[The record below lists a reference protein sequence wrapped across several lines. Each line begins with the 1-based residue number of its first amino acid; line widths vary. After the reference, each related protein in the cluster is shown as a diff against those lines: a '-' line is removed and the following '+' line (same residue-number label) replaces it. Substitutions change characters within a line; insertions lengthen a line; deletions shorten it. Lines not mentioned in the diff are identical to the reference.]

1 MEKDYNYKLFPSKE
15 DQDKFYKILAE
26 LFLERSQNQRQ
37 ELSTELDSLQK
48 NCGNILSSNGTSE
61 NLVKQIIDKNAE
73 ISDNTAARSEE
84 DTANLKEERSNL
96 YNKLLDVIRSLENSH
111 ETLSVGEDWERDANR
126 AFDRQEKTISIKR
139 KEDEVKETITGDPI
153 SHEEMLSAYPFK
165 QIREYKG
172 ITEEEKTETPEEI
185 VEEPKTEET
194 KEEIVT
200 GIAEAPEN
208 LLEKV
213 YPKVE
218 EPSEEEIT
226 KTPVLTDNS
235 FFATDDELKEAIEQT
250 PETPVDDVKETPVS
264 IIEEPKEQKSE
275 GLALLDEIANEESP
289 IEPETKD
296 IILPDDNEE
305 VLPELNDENS
315 LTYELT
321 SGVSLSDV
329 AESAYYDKG
338 TWDKLYEY
346 NKKLIDE
353 KLNGTPIETAKDDK
367 NILNGLVIR
376 VPFTLDIANPK
387 KEEVKKVA

>member
-1 MEKDYNYKLFPSKE
+1 MEKNYNYKLFPNKE

-26 LFLERSQNQRQ
+26 LYLERSEKQRQ
-37 ELSTELDSLQK
+37 ELSAELEKLQES
-48 NCGNILSSNGTSE
+48 CGQILSAHGISE
-61 NLVKQIIDKNAE
+61 NLVKQIIDTNAE
-73 ISDNTAARSEE
+73 INDSNTARSEE
-84 DTANLKEERSNL
+84 ETARLKDARSEL
-96 YNKLLDVIRSLENSH
+96 YSKLLDAVHSLEANH
-111 ETLSVGEDWERDANR
+111 ETLSIGEDLERDANK

-139 KEDEVKETITGDPI
+139 GEEEVKGTITGEPI

-165 QIREYKG
+165 QIREFKG
-172 ITEEEKTETPEEI
+172 LTIEERAETQEEL
-185 VEEPKTEET
+185 VSKPKQ
-194 KEEIVT
+194 EEIVT
-200 GIAEAPEN
+200 GISEAPES
-208 LLEKV
+208 LLDKV

-218 EPSEEEIT
+218 EPTEEEIAES
-226 KTPVLTDNS
+226 PVLTDNS

-250 PETPVDDVKETPVS
+250 PETPIEDIK
-264 IIEEPKEQKSE
+264 EEPAGDEPD
-275 GLALLDEIANEESP
+275 GLALLDEIAKEKENSQ
-289 IEPETKD
+289 EPKTKD
-296 IILPDDNEE
+296 IVIPEDDEKT
-305 VLPELNDENS
+305 LPELNDDNS

-338 TWDKLYEY
+338 TWNKLYEY

-353 KLNGTPIETAKDDK
+353 KLNGTPIETVKDDK